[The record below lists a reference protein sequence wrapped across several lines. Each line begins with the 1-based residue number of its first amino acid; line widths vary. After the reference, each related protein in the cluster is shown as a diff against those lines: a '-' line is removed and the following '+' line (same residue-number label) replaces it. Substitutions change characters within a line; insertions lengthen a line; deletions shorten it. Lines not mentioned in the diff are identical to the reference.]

1 MISNNLKNRKVM
13 NIKHIN
19 SSRTLYHVASCFL
32 LGTILCGFL
41 TSCADLEYTEENSRD
56 EEWTF
61 TYFNEGI
68 KGLVSG
74 VYAQVYNNEFENN
87 SAYFL
92 AGATDEAQYALETGA
107 VNNYWNGG
115 WSPANPYDRT
125 WTQSYT
131 AIADVNMYLEKIDQT
146 DISEWEYNPAYPD
159 WKDQM
164 EKFPYELRFLRAF
177 FYFQL
182 FKTYGDVPLVTTTL
196 TNGQANNVKRTSADE
211 IVKFIVE
218 ECDAVAPYLPVNYKT
233 ENGAEIGR
241 ATRIAAFA
249 LKARTLL
256 YAASPL
262 HNPTGDKTKWAQAAE
277 ACKYILD
284 NAATWGL
291 KLSAYGALWGHDAF
305 FNPEMI
311 FAIGRGESNDFEKAN
326 YPIGVENGSSG
337 NCPTQSLV
345 DQYEFADNGE
355 TFGERYPGSID
366 VSDLESFNP
375 YEGLDPR
382 FALTIVKN
390 GDEWPSNGAQAK
402 AIESFVGG
410 FNGAPKYGATPTS
423 YYLRKFV
430 DGSCVTT
437 ADNQTRRR
445 HTWIVFRLA
454 EFYLDYAEAVF
465 NATGSANDATFGMT
479 ANEAVNVLRNRA
491 DIQMPEFTEDGEA
504 WVKRYER
511 ERLVEFA
518 FENQRFW
525 DVRRWK
531 KGPQYFKNIQLAT
544 ISSSLILSRTP
555 VTRQWDDKYYFY
567 PIPQSE
573 LKKNPNLTQNP
584 GWEVE

>member
-1 MISNNLKNRKVM
+1 MITNKYNKVA
-13 NIKHIN
+13 IGIF
-19 SSRTLYHVASCFL
+19 TFL
-32 LGTILCGFL
+32 LPLASFLL
-41 TSCADLEYTEENSRD
+41 TSCVDLEYTEENSRD
-56 EEWTF
+56 EKWTF

-74 VYAQVYNNEFENN
+74 VYAQVYNNEFEDN

-92 AGATDEAQYALETGA
+92 AGATDEAQYALETGNINSY
-107 VNNYWNGG
+107 VNGG
-115 WSPANPYDRT
+115 WSPANPFDRA

-146 DISEWEYNPAYPD
+146 DISEWEYNSSYQD

-164 EKFPYELRFLRAF
+164 EKFPYELRFLRAY

-182 FKTYGDVPLVTTTL
+182 FRAYGDVPLVTTTL
-196 TNGQANNVKRTSADE
+196 TNAQANNVKRTPADE
-211 IVKFIVE
+211 IVKFIVD
-218 ECDAVAPYLPVNYKT
+218 ECDAVAPYLPVTYST

-241 ATRIAAFA
+241 ATRAAVAA

-262 HNPTGDKTKWAQAAE
+262 HNPTGDKTKWAKAAE

-284 NAATWGL
+284 NATAWGL
-291 KLSAYGALWGHDAF
+291 KLSAYGSLWGHDAF

-311 FAIGRGESNDFEKAN
+311 FAIGRGDSNAFEKAN

-345 DQYEFADNGE
+345 DQYEYADNGE
-355 TFGERYPGSID
+355 TFAERYPGSID
-366 VSDLESFNP
+366 LSSVDP

-382 FALTIVKN
+382 FALTVVKN
-390 GDEWPSNGAQAK
+390 GDEWPSNGAQKK
-402 AIESFVGG
+402 AIETFVGG
-410 FNGAPKYGATPTS
+410 FNAAPKYGATPTS
-423 YYLRKFV
+423 YYLKKFV

-437 ADNQTRRR
+437 ADNQTTRR
-445 HTWIVFRLA
+445 HSWIVFRLG

-465 NATGSANDATFGMT
+465 NATGSANDATYGMT
-479 ANEAVNVLRNRA
+479 ANEAINVLRNRA
-491 DIQMPEFTEDGEA
+491 DIQMPEFTEDGAA

-511 ERLVEFA
+511 ERLVELA
-518 FENQRFW
+518 FENHRFW
-525 DVRRWK
+525 DVRRWQ
-531 KGPQYFKNIQLAT
+531 KGAQYFKSIQVANIN
-544 ISSSLILSRTP
+544 SSLVLTRST
-555 VTRQWDDKYYFY
+555 VNRQWDDKFNFY

-573 LKKNPNLTQNP
+573 RKKNPNLTQNT
-584 GWEVE
+584 GW